1 MENNSRVIA
10 TKNIISTPKI
20 VTNKPRIVTKSE
32 VVTMTKIVTK
42 PKKATKPKK
51 VHKRK
56 IVKNYQKYNEYKKRV
71 IRQLKSLFESKQK
84 NSKDCDDEEYR
95 GIRDLEHLFRE
106 VNEDDEDY
114 YKPERVSNAFK
125 NDTGDYNYIVYDS
138 RGSKYYDSLK
148 EYLSKIRPYLENI
161 IRNYMSIGEWKK
173 QLGISLR
180 LSSSRNPEQF
190 RTRYSNSENI
200 EILIGVM

>member
-51 VHKRK
+51 VHKLK
-56 IVKNYQKYNEYKKRV
+56 IVKNYQKYNEYKKHV

-84 NSKDCDDEEYR
+84 NGKDCDDEEYR

-125 NDTGDYNYIVYDS
+125 ND
-138 RGSKYYDSLK
+138 
-148 EYLSKIRPYLENI
+148 
-161 IRNYMSIGEWKK
+161 
-173 QLGISLR
+173 
-180 LSSSRNPEQF
+180 
-190 RTRYSNSENI
+190 
-200 EILIGVM
+200 ILVNGKCN